1 MFVERRFVVN
11 SLLFVKDFD
20 VDKEA
25 VVESVFP
32 PSLFTATPL
41 LLILTKFVGYI
52 LCVVCVCVLSVVE
65 AKLSLCFLAL
75 SLLPM
80 LFVIL

>member
-1 MFVERRFVVN
+1 MFVEWRFVVI

-20 VDKEA
+20 VDNEA

-32 PSLFTATPL
+32 PSLFTATLL
-41 LLILTKFVGYI
+41 LLILTKFVGDL
-52 LCVVCVCVLSVVE
+52 LCVVCVCAFSVVE

-80 LFVIL
+80 LFVDL

>member
-1 MFVERRFVVN
+1 MFVEWRFVVN

-32 PSLFTATPL
+32 PSLFTVTPL
-41 LLILTKFVGYI
+41 LLILTKFDGDKLGI
-52 LCVVCVCVLSVVE
+52 VCVPVLFVVE
-65 AKLSLCFLAL
+65 AKLSLYFLAL

-80 LFVIL
+80 LFVDL

>member
-1 MFVERRFVVN
+1 MFVEWRFVVN

-32 PSLFTATPL
+32 PSLFTVTPL
-41 LLILTKFVGYI
+41 LLILTKFVGDKLGI
-52 LCVVCVCVLSVVE
+52 VCVPVFSVVE
-65 AKLSLCFLAL
+65 ATLSLCFLAL

-80 LFVIL
+80 LFVDL